1 MELRLQLCNYLHRKF
16 GLSYDAKTQTLVK
29 VKASEK
35 INLTLRAIIH
45 KDDEVLISEPI
56 FVSYKPCV
64 IACAKKL

>member
-35 INLTLRAIIH
+35 INLTLRAIILPYFNNPTGAIMDREDLE
-45 KDDEVLISEPI
+45 KI
-56 FVSYKPCV
+56 VS
-64 IACAKKL
+64 IL